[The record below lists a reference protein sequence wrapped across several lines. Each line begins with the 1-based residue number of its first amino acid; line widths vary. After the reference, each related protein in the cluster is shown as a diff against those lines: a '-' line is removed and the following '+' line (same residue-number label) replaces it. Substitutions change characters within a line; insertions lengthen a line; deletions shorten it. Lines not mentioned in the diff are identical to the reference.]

1 MSGAARLATRGGT
14 ERGGPEP
21 AYHSLSDVSG
31 RGRPAERRREMDER
45 SRIGGA
51 SRRGFLAALAAGG
64 GGLAFAE
71 LLGAAGASEGAI
83 SRAAVAEAERLAGL
97 AFSDDERDLLLEGL
111 GENAGAYAAMRE
123 VPLANDVPL
132 ALQFRPD
139 AFAED
144 GLALL
149 QRVRA
154 IADRP
159 SRAVRPARDEDLAF
173 FGVAELGELL
183 AARKISSLELT
194 RIYLD
199 RLKRLDPQLS
209 CVVHL
214 LEERA
219 LTAARRADQELAARR
234 ARGPLHGI
242 PWGAKDL
249 LAAAGAPTTWGTG
262 AFRDQLL
269 PEDAAVVSRL
279 ERAGAVLLA
288 KLSLGELAWGDVW
301 YGGTTKNPWRLD
313 QGSSGSSAGSAA
325 ATAAGL
331 VGFAIGSET
340 WGSIVSPCTRCGA
353 TGLRPTFGRV
363 SRHGA
368 MALSWTMDKLGPIA
382 RRVEDCALVFQAI
395 AGADRLDPTVV
406 DRPFDWSARPDPRK
420 LRIGYVP
427 ALFDAAPPEGSEEVR
442 EHERAALDVLRRLG
456 FTLVPV
462 ELPALP
468 VEPLAIILTAEAGAA
483 FDDFTR
489 SGGVD
494 TMVRQGKDSWPQV
507 FRLARFVPAVE
518 YLRANRIRSLLI
530 REMNRSLAA
539 IDALVTPSFGGD
551 QLLLTNLT
559 GHPAVVLPNGFRSDG
574 TPSSLTF
581 VGRLY
586 GELEIL
592 TVADLYQRETGFHLR
607 RPQL

>member
-1 MSGAARLATRGGT
+1 MS
-14 ERGGPEP
+14 
-21 AYHSLSDVSG
+21 
-31 RGRPAERRREMDER
+31 ER
-45 SRIGGA
+45 SGERANGA

-71 LLGAAGASEGAI
+71 LLAAAGVSEGPL
-83 SRAAVAEAERLAGL
+83 SRAAVAAAERLAGL
-97 AFSDDERDLLLEGL
+97 TFTDEQRDLVLAGLE
-111 GENAGAYAAMRE
+111 EQAGAYAAMRE
-123 VPLANDVPL
+123 LPLANDVPL

-139 AFAED
+139 AFSEERP
-144 GLALL
+144 ALL
-149 QRVRA
+149 QRVRTLPE
-154 IADRP
+154 RP
-159 SRAVRPARDEDLAF
+159 PRALRPVPDEELAF
-173 FGVAELGELL
+173 LGVAELGELL
-183 AARKISSLELT
+183 AARKLSSVELT
-194 RIYLD
+194 RIYIE
-199 RLKRLDPQLS
+199 RLRRLDPQLL
-209 CVVHL
+209 CVVNL

-219 LTAARRADQELAARR
+219 FAAARRADQELAARR
-234 ARGPLHGI
+234 PRGPLHGI

-262 AFRDQLL
+262 YFREQVF
-269 PEDAAVVSRL
+269 PGDAAVVSRL
-279 ERAGAVLLA
+279 EQAGAVLLA

-301 YGGTTKNPWRLD
+301 YGGTTKNPWRLE

-368 MALSWTMDKLGPIA
+368 MTLSWTMDKLGPIA
-382 RRVEDCALVFQAI
+382 RRVEDCALAFAAI
-395 AGADRLDPTVV
+395 AGPDGLDPTVV
-406 DRPFDWSARPDPRK
+406 DRPFDWTARPDPRK
-420 LRIGYVP
+420 LRLGYVP
-427 ALFDAAPPEGSEEVR
+427 ALFEADPPPGEEEAR
-442 EHERAALDVLRRLG
+442 AHELAALDVLRRLG

-462 ELPALP
+462 TLPALP
-468 VEPLAIILTAEAGAA
+468 VEPLAIILTVEAGAA
-483 FDDFTR
+483 FDDFTLG
-489 SGGVD
+489 GGVD
-494 TMVRQGKDSWPQV
+494 TMVRQGEESWPQV

-574 TPSSLTF
+574 TPTSLTF

-592 TVADLYQRETGFHLR
+592 AVADLYQRETGFHRR
-607 RPQL
+607 RPPF